1 MINSRD
7 DEVEK
12 AVQAAIEAL
21 ALGYP
26 ANGTPAEKHSYVEQ
40 LAKAIE
46 ACAGDVQARYLKT

>member
-1 MINSRD
+1 MIPFPEE
-7 DEVEK
+7 EVEK

-46 ACAGDVQARYLKT
+46 ACARDVQARYLKT